1 MSKVLTAIKTWV
13 RTEVRDYLFIFI
25 GINLTALS
33 LVLFLVPNKIAAGG
47 VSGLATILYYLWS
60 WPVGLV
66 IFILN
71 IPLLIACLRVFGA
84 RFGAKTFFGAT
95 FLSLA
100 IEFWSGFTP
109 SVTKDPLLASLFG
122 GVLAGAGMGITFRFH
137 GTTGGTDLAAQLIHR
152 YTGLPV
158 GRSLYIID
166 GCIVLLAGLVF
177 RSPEAA
183 LYALIALVVTGRAID
198 TVLEGLNFTKAA
210 LIISTQADRIAERI
224 LHDLGRGVTGLN
236 GRGLYSGEA
245 KEVLLCIVGRSE
257 ELRLKEMIRR
267 EDPAAFMI
275 ITDVREV
282 LGEGF
287 GKFTSL

>member
-1 MSKVLTAIKTWV
+1 MGNVVDWIKNWIK
-13 RTEVRDYLFIFI
+13 TEVRDYTLIFI
-25 GINLTALS
+25 GINLTALA
-33 LVLFLVPNKIAAGG
+33 LVLFLVPNRIAAGG

-66 IFILN
+66 NFAVN
-71 IPLLIACLRVFGA
+71 IPLLIACLRVFGV
-84 RFGAKTFFGAT
+84 RFGVKTFFGAT

-100 IEFWSGFTP
+100 IEFWGGLTP
-109 SVTKDPLLASLFG
+109 PVTKDPLLASLFG
-122 GVLAGAGMGITFRFH
+122 GVLAGVGMGLTFRFH

-152 YTGLPV
+152 YFGLPV
-158 GRSLYIID
+158 GSALYIID
-166 GCIVLLAGLVF
+166 GGIVLLAGLVF
-177 RSPEAA
+177 HSPEAA
-183 LYALIALVVTGRAID
+183 LYALIALIVTGRTID

-224 LHDLGRGVTGLN
+224 LHDLGRGVTGLA
-236 GRGLYSGEA
+236 GRGLYSGQS
-245 KEVLLCIVGRSE
+245 KEVLLCIVSRAE
-257 ELRLKEMIRR
+257 ALRLKEMVHH

-287 GKFTSL
+287 GKLTAL